1 MRRTSGVARRP
12 RAVSGFFLS
21 IRAAGG
27 NNALRHKLMAPER
40 RLTCGGTCRL
50 GCMADNVEGRARSGS
65 TAMFCRTRSM
75 QLVLPAERAKVE
87 RKASVPFFFFFFLS
101 RHKGN
106 TLVMRVLASH
116 CIYHSPYNWL
126 PPGRVLKG
134 VVPLSFVSCP
144 RLWPFLSI

>member
-1 MRRTSGVARRP
+1 MVELAGLVAWLAMSKGAREVARP
-12 RAVSGFFLS
+12 PCF
-21 IRAAGG
+21 AARE
-27 NNALRHKLMAPER
+27 A
-40 RLTCGGTCRL
+40 C
-50 GCMADNVEGRARSGS
+50 SYI
-65 TAMFCRTRSM
+65 
-75 QLVLPAERAKVE
+75 VLPAERAKVE

-126 PPGRVLKG
+126 PLGRVLKG

-144 RLWPFLSI
+144 RLWPLLSI